1 MKTAS
6 VVAGEFRR
14 PLHGPQWNGA
24 TAWRSHGGA
33 TPSHPDRALPSTLEV
48 AVPSHAGRLE
58 RVCLVGV
65 FALHASPGVE
75 PSGAVGGSVQFV
87 SDGKVV
93 RKRDLV
99 QGRHYGDATDASDV
113 YRLNGDGS
121 SVETVGRTQIEAE
134 DYRVDRIAI
143 EVAAGVPVESV
154 VLRDLGTPASF
165 VVFDVLFEFEGAGVC
180 PFKGHDDNVALS
192 EIGAVLRLR
201 DRATFDRALH
211 QLCQG
216 VRECG
221 GDLDEARGLTLT
233 FIGAVVAAMLE
244 IEPQRSLH
252 TELLEAAREFEGTA
266 DPAALAAAAVRRIHR
281 LTQRRIPGA
290 GSHSE
295 LVIDRALETLARR
308 FAEDLDAD
316 DVARELNL
324 STSHFRHLF
333 RQATRQPFHKYVVS
347 LRLEKARELLLQS
360 EMSVS
365 DVAEAVGFQSSAHFS
380 RAFAKRFKSA
390 PSALRQ
396 SRR

>member
-1 MKTAS
+1 MKTAT
-6 VVAGEFRR
+6 VVSGEFRR
-14 PLHGPQWNGA
+14 PLDGPSWNGA
-24 TAWRSHGGA
+24 TAWRSNGGHA
-33 TPSHPDRALPSTLEV
+33 RSHPDRALPSTLEV
-48 AVPSHAGRLE
+48 TVPAHSGRLE
-58 RVCLVGV
+58 RVCIVGV
-65 FALHASPGVE
+65 LATHASPDVE
-75 PSGAVGGSVQFV
+75 PSGAVGGTVQFMG
-87 SDGKVV
+87 DGKVV
-93 RKRDLV
+93 HRRDLV
-99 QGRHYGDATDASDV
+99 QGRHYGDAADAADV

-121 SVETVGRTQIEAE
+121 SVETVGRTVIADES
-134 DYRVDRIAI
+134 YRVDRIAI
-143 EVAAGVPVESV
+143 EVAAGLPVESV

-165 VVFDVLFEFEGAGVC
+165 VVFDVLFEFEEAGVC
-180 PFKGHDDNVALS
+180 PFKGQDDNVALS
-192 EIGAVLRLR
+192 EIGSILRLR

-221 GDLDEARGLTLT
+221 DDLDEARGLTLT

-252 TELLEAAREFEGTA
+252 TELLEAAREFERA
-266 DPAALAAAAVRRIHR
+266 DNAAGLSSSAVRRIHA

-290 GSHSE
+290 GSHAE
-295 LVIDRALETLARR
+295 LVIDKALDTLARR
-308 FAEDLDAD
+308 FAEDLDAG
-316 DVARELNL
+316 DVAKELNL

-333 RQATRQPFHKYVVS
+333 RQTTRQPFHKYVVS

-360 EMSVS
+360 EMSVT